1 MHFMLCVRVRESY
14 MCAGIGCCPT
24 SPAKLRER
32 DAGHIPAD
40 RSHYAYRPQK
50 VVLDV
55 HHCKA
60 ICADC
65 ITLHGNMCRL
75 YNTAAMAAAEA
86 TEATAVVAAV
96 AVSN

>member
-1 MHFMLCVRVRESY
+1 M
-14 MCAGIGCCPT
+14 P
-24 SPAKLRER
+24 
-32 DAGHIPAD
+32 
-40 RSHYAYRPQK
+40 HYAYRAQK

-55 HHCKA
+55 HHCFE
-60 ICADC
+60 ISSD
-65 ITLHGNMCRL
+65 NMCRL

>member
-1 MHFMLCVRVRESY
+1 MQFMLCVRVRESC

-32 DAGHIPAD
+32 EACHIPAY
-40 RSHYAYRPQK
+40 RSHYAYRAQK

-55 HHCKA
+55 HHCFE
-60 ICADC
+60 ISSD
-65 ITLHGNMCRL
+65 NMCRL

-86 TEATAVVAAV
+86 TEATAVMAAV

>member
-1 MHFMLCVRVRESY
+1 MRALFTRKEFVY
-14 MCAGIGCCPT
+14 
-24 SPAKLRER
+24 AKLRER
-32 DAGHIPAD
+32 EACHVPAY
-40 RSHYAYRPQK
+40 RSHYAYRAQK

-55 HHCKA
+55 HHCFE
-60 ICADC
+60 ISSN
-65 ITLHGNMCRL
+65 NMCRL